1 MEELKP
7 MTPPMVTPMTAE
19 MVTAQMEAEEKRR
32 ADRFGVLIL
41 PTVVY
46 AVAFT
51 FCIYDNFGGIL
62 QAVLAL
68 ATVIYCRL
76 VEKRM
81 GIVTKPGSIVLEVMM
96 VLLGFSTGTTGN
108 GVIWDYNL
116 LGLFLLTLVRLL
128 HNAYDDEKWDLGKY
142 LGSMLS
148 TIGCGLEH
156 ILAPVVDAMA
166 FSKEEKSENTKTLA
180 AVVIGLL
187 LAIPLLAVV
196 VSLLASADIVFL
208 DVLHRIFHLSLAD
221 WFLIAVTFLFGFL
234 ASYSGMAAV
243 GAHRVKE
250 EVKAVK
256 QYPAIVAITTLSLVT
271 VVYLLFSVI
280 QIVYLFLG
288 NMALPEDYTYAEY
301 AREGFFQLLVVCI
314 LNVIIV
320 LVVSKRFREHVVLK
334 GLLLLISACT
344 YIMGAS
350 AFLRMLMYIDAYHLT
365 RKRILVLWALVTIGL
380 LLVGIVIG
388 IFRQGF
394 PLLRYG
400 MTVFCLC
407 YLVLAFSHM
416 DYFIADYNIRQ
427 MQVAGELAF
436 EDHDPW
442 YDEGYGTVKMHYLN
456 SLSSDA
462 AAAFDGIPTGLYGDY
477 REEMVDTYEEESWRQ
492 WNLSHYLAWKRCKAT
507 DLSKQEVE
515 Q

>member
-1 MEELKP
+1 
-7 MTPPMVTPMTAE
+7 
-19 MVTAQMEAEEKRR
+19 
-32 ADRFGVLIL
+32 
-41 PTVVY
+41 
-46 AVAFT
+46 
-51 FCIYDNFGGIL
+51 
-62 QAVLAL
+62 
-68 ATVIYCRL
+68 
-76 VEKRM
+76 
-81 GIVTKPGSIVLEVMM
+81 
-96 VLLGFSTGTTGN
+96 
-108 GVIWDYNL
+108 
-116 LGLFLLTLVRLL
+116 
-128 HNAYDDEKWDLGKY
+128 
-142 LGSMLS
+142 
-148 TIGCGLEH
+148 
-156 ILAPVVDAMA
+156 PVVDAMA
-166 FSKEEKSENTKTLA
+166 FSKEEKNEKTKTLA
-180 AVVIGLL
+180 AVVVGLL
-187 LAIPLLAVV
+187 LAVPLLAVV

-208 DVLHRIFHLSLAD
+208 DVLHRVFRLSLLD
-221 WFLIAVTFLFGFL
+221 WFLIAVTFCCGFV
-234 ASYSGMAAV
+234 ASYSGMAAI

-250 EVKAVK
+250 EVKDVK
-256 QYPAIVAITTLSLVT
+256 RYPAIVAITTLSLVT

-288 NMALPEDYTYAEY
+288 NMVLPEDYTYAEY

-320 LVVSKRFREHVVLK
+320 LVVSKHFQQHVVLK

-388 IFRQGF
+388 IFREGF

-416 DYFIADYNIRQ
+416 DYYIADYNIRQ
-427 MQVAGELAF
+427 MQANGELAF

-477 REEMVDTYEEESWRQ
+477 RDEVVSTYEEESWRQ

-507 DLSKQEVE
+507 DLSKQVVE